1 MIHARKLHSQVSQSL
16 AKFSLINLVQEIEE
30 MKLNLIYSL
39 YALRKRS
46 SIMMLLKPV
55 WKSSIKQ
62 ILMSTWQ
69 HSRHVIPL
77 RPPPVDGIFHVIQ
90 F

>member
-1 MIHARKLHSQVSQSL
+1 
-16 AKFSLINLVQEIEE
+16 LVQEIEE
-30 MKLNLIYSL
+30 MKLNFMYSL
-39 YALRKRS
+39 YALRKLR

-55 WKSSIKQ
+55 WKSSIHQ
-62 ILMSTWQ
+62 TLMSTWQ

-77 RPPPVDGIFHVIQ
+77 KPPPFDGIFHGKHNTSEVCSKW